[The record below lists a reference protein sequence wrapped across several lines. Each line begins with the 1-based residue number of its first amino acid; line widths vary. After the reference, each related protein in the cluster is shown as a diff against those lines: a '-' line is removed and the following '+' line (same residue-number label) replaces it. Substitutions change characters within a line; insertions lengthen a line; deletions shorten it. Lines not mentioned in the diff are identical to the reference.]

1 MGRVVGA
8 LILLASLAV
17 AVIYGYLL
25 FFSDLSILVLKL
37 TVFLGVLSLLG
48 FLGWVGYVLIVSER
62 VNVDEVL
69 KELEEDLERLG
80 GES

>member
-1 MGRVVGA
+1 MVGA